1 MIYLW
6 LNIGVLPFWLLL
18 IFFPQTKICQI
29 FTTSIFPLF
38 IFSLVYG
45 YLIFEIY
52 KSGYNFLDNFNLY
65 LGFDELIN
73 LFSEKDFLILFWI
86 HFLSINL
93 FCGSW
98 MVKDSQKI
106 GVSKFLTFFPSGRW
120 DIIFDNNRIIK
131 LPRKNVLPLINKVE
145 LLLKDQNF
153 DKKVIDLR
161 IKNKIILSNE

>member
-106 GVSKFLTFFPSGRW
+106 GVSKFLTFFPLILTYFIGPIGLMIYWMIR
-120 DIIFDNNRIIK
+120 IF
-131 LPRKNVLPLINKVE
+131 
-145 LLLKDQNF
+145 F
-153 DKKVIDLR
+153 AKKISLYD
-161 IKNKIILSNE
+161 